1 MRSCR
6 VQTSFMSV
14 LKRRGMDSFSDCWST
29 TCSMACASAGIGFAP
44 PASIDFQAASTSCH
58 SSAANRKEGDTVFLE
73 FGGVYNRYTA
83 PMMRTAH
90 IGKPDDQVRRVTEA
104 VKDCVERIFAAAK
117 PGRTA
122 DDVAADLFVTF
133 LSREPTADELKS
145 VRAHVAKADSAA
157 TAHRE
162 LAWAL
167 MMTSEFSLNH

>member
-1 MRSCR
+1 MNSGQFAGRSTAALVAR
-6 VQTSFMSV
+6 V
-14 LKRRGMDSFSDCWST
+14 
-29 TCSMACASAGIGFAP
+29 
-44 PASIDFQAASTSCH
+44 
-58 SSAANRKEGDTVFLE
+58 
-73 FGGVYNRYTA
+73 
-83 PMMRTAH
+83 
-90 IGKPDDQVRRVTEA
+90 
-104 VKDCVERIFAAAK
+104 AK